1 LRIARDFR
9 RSQLINKLLAHRAL
23 DPLPSSSLAE
33 EKNTSARSPPPC
45 GGARFS
51 DARSFAEK
59 CTQDGANRGTLVE

>member
-33 EKNTSARSPPPC
+33 EKNTSARSSSVRRR
-45 GGARFS
+45 AIS
-51 DARSFAEK
+51 DARSFCREVR
-59 CTQDGANRGTLVE
+59 QDGANRGTLVE